1 VSQEYRY
8 KDQSKFLHKLEA
20 LVGEGVA
27 TQAITVVSP
36 YHVHEVD
43 EILDVRPSRLKF
55 FTFFGALSGTI
66 TGFAFTIYTV
76 LRWPF
81 LITGGKPLVSIP
93 PFIIIAFE
101 LTILFGVISTFLGF
115 LILSKLASPKR
126 IISPI
131 ECENDFMIIVNG
143 GDAT

>member
-1 VSQEYRY
+1 MSQEYRY
-8 KDQSKFLHKLEA
+8 KDQAELLHKLEA
-20 LVGEGVA
+20 LVEEGVPKR
-27 TQAITVVSP
+27 AITVVSP
-36 YHVHEVD
+36 IHVHEVD

-55 FTFFGALSGTI
+55 FTFFGALTGTI

-81 LITGGKPLVSIP
+81 LITGGKPLISIP
-93 PFIIIAFE
+93 PFVVIAFE

-115 LILSKLASPKR
+115 LILTKFPSVKR

-131 ECENDFMIIVNG
+131 ECGNDFMIIVND

>member
-1 VSQEYRY
+1 MSQEYRY
-8 KDQSKFLHKLEA
+8 KDQSEFLHKLEA

-66 TGFAFTIYTV
+66 TGFALTIYTV

-131 ECENDFMIIVNG
+131 ECENDFMIIING

>member
-1 VSQEYRY
+1 MSQEYRY
-8 KDQSKFLHKLEA
+8 KDQSEFLHKLEA

-27 TQAITVVSP
+27 TQAITVISP

-101 LTILFGVISTFLGF
+101 LTILFAVISTFLGF
-115 LILSKLASPKR
+115 LILSKLARPKR

-131 ECENDFMIIVNG
+131 ECKNDFMIIVNG
-143 GDAT
+143 GDVT